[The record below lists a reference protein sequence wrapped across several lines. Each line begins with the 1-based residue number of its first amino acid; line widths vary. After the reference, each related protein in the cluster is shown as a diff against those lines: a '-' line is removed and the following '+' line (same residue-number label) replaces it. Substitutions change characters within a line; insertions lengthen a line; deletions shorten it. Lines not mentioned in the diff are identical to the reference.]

1 MAEIRKITFV
11 ASECQPF
18 IASGGLGDVIGS
30 LPKAIAKAKKNYE
43 VSVIVP
49 CYSKIDKKV
58 KDKMEFVAQTTVA
71 LAWRKQYC
79 GIYKYEKHGVTFY
92 FLEYKHHKI
101 TNVQ

>member
-11 ASECQPF
+11 ASECQPY

-49 CYSKIDKKV
+49 CYSKIDKKI
-58 KDKMEFVAQTTVA
+58 KSKMEFIAQTTVA

-79 GIYKYEKHGVTFY
+79 GIYRLIEKNVTY
-92 FLEYKHHKI
+92 
-101 TNVQ
+101 Q